1 MNNYLNSEVY
11 YYFEQII
18 QKYWDIVYNSSKLQ
32 VWVLSVV
39 CCVVIGVSTMFPLF
53 LISFSNNNCLI
64 NTDSSSKTL
73 LKYLLSF
80 AVGGLL
86 GDVFLHLL
94 PEASH
99 QLLSTGINARHV
111 QLYLGLWTLIGI
123 LCFAFTE
130 SFFSHIHKHNQQS
143 DGSVNHCCNTDDQHI
158 TNDGICKTKCA
169 GSSEAYKVNIMGY
182 LNLLANA
189 FDNLTHGVAVGAS
202 FLVSIK
208 MGFLTTFAIAIHEIP
223 HEIADF
229 AILIKS
235 GFNKWQA
242 VRAQASIA
250 GVTVFGCLLILLADS
265 TDAIDIQTVWIL
277 PFTSGGFLYISL
289 VSILP
294 ELLSEANFDHSIKQT
309 LFIIIGVSVMAFVNL
324 IAD

>member
-1 MNNYLNSEVY
+1 M
-11 YYFEQII
+11 
-18 QKYWDIVYNSSKLQ
+18 SK
-32 VWVLSVV
+32 
-39 CCVVIGVSTMFPLF
+39 
-53 LISFSNNNCLI
+53 NNCLI
-64 NTDSSSKTL
+64 NADSSSKTL

-94 PEASH
+94 PEASDH
-99 QLLSTGINARHV
+99 MLRTGMSSRNV

-130 SFFSHIHKHNQQS
+130 SFFSHVSKHNE
-143 DGSVNHCCNTDDQHI
+143 V
-158 TNDGICKTKCA
+158 
-169 GSSEAYKVNIMGY
+169 MGY
-182 LNLLANA
+182 LNLLANG

-208 MGFLTTFAIAIHEIP
+208 MGLFTTFAIAVHEIP
-223 HEIADF
+223 HEIGDF

-242 VRAQASIA
+242 VRAQVYIA
-250 GVTVFGCLLILLADS
+250 GVTVLGSLIILLADS
-265 TDAIDIQTVWIL
+265 ADAVGIKTLWIL
-277 PFTSGGFLYISL
+277 PFTSGGFLHISL

-294 ELLSEANFDHSIKQT
+294 ELLSEPDLWQSVKQT
-309 LFIIIGVSVMAFVNL
+309 LFIIFGVSVMAFVNL
-324 IAD
+324 LAD